1 MLNPCTQIFC
11 NTFVHRRYRR
21 LCRKISPET
30 EILDLEVESP
40 LLDMS
45 VEQPDWAPAID
56 VNDEN

>member
-1 MLNPCTQIFC
+1 MKMKDLKMY
-11 NTFVHRRYRR
+11 V
-21 LCRKISPET
+21 SPET
-30 EILDLEVESP
+30 EILDMEVESP